1 MTRARDKASAVVA
14 NFASTGIDDNAD
26 ANAITIDSIGQAGLS
41 GSSNSF
47 DTTGSVNGLQLYY
60 ESDAGLATIG
70 SYSGGGSTNLSFH
83 TNSGGSAS
91 TERFRITANGVTF
104 NGDTAAANALDD
116 YEEGTW
122 TATLERTTTNPTF
135 SSIGNTTGHYVKIGN
150 MVHVTYY
157 TSAIAF
163 TNGGSGTSQIS
174 GLPFTAANGT
184 EEYWLFQYLHGDAIV
199 ETTTGGYINKNTNRM
214 TFVVQG
220 STGGAA
226 YQSSGTRYIMVSASY
241 RAA

>member
-91 TERFRITANGVTF
+91 TERFRITANGDTF
-104 NGDTAAANALDD
+104 NGDTAAANSLSD
-116 YEEGTW
+116 YEEGT
-122 TATLERTTTNPTF
+122 LNL
-135 SSIGNTTGHYVKIGN
+135 GVTTGTASFN
-150 MVHVTYY
+150 FTRY
-157 TSAIAF
+157 TKVGSICTFGLLINNFSDTSSSSAIII
-163 TNGGSGTSQIS
+163 T
-174 GLPFTAANGT
+174 GLPFASASNM
-184 EEYWLFQYLHGDAIV
+184 QA
-199 ETTTGGYINKNTNRM
+199 M
-214 TFVVQG
+214 G
-220 STGGAA
+220 STIITGVNSGRENFVS
-226 YQSSGTRYIMVSASY
+226 YISQSSSLLSFYASGNNSAYVSVTHAMLSGSEQIFLTLTY
-241 RAA
+241 QTA